1 MAVATETRFNQVQKI
16 IKNLLAKPVTKLTK
30 RELSI
35 LPTILTFGDCI
46 YKEKHDAE
54 IEIRDLRS
62 TQSAQSFDHL
72 CDMVCVVGDYNGFNS
87 NTVCE
92 VLAKHKD
99 IINFDET
106 SFGREY
112 SPVMYLSL
120 KFSYGAEAAF
130 MEKVNALGKDL
141 IEVGMCDELHWCLF
155 STPNGEFKPGEK
167 LSMWCPV
174 RGDDSKTI
182 TGYEEKTFDHF
193 RKFRVW
199 WD

>member
-16 IKNLLAKPVTKLTK
+16 ITNLLVKPVTKLTK
-30 RELSI
+30 RELAI

-46 YKEKHDAE
+46 YKENHDAE

-87 NTVCE
+87 TTVCE

-130 MEKVNALGKDL
+130 MEKVTALGKDL
-141 IEVGMCDELHWCLF
+141 IEVGMCDELNWCLF
-155 STPNGEFKPGEK
+155 STPSGDFKPGEK
-167 LSMWCPV
+167 LSMWCPD
-174 RGDDSKTI
+174 RKI

>member
-1 MAVATETRFNQVQKI
+1 MAVATEARFNQVQEI
-16 IKNLLAKPVTKLTK
+16 IKNLLNKPVTKMTK

-35 LPTILTFGDCI
+35 LPTILTFGDCVS
-46 YKEKHDAE
+46 KKLHDSK
-54 IEIRDLRS
+54 IERRDLIS
-62 TQSAQSFDHL
+62 NQSAQSFDHL
-72 CDMVCVVGDYNGFNS
+72 CDMICVVGDFNEFNS
-87 NTVCE
+87 TTVCE

-106 SFGREY
+106 SFGRDY
-112 SPVMYLSL
+112 SPVMFLSL
-120 KFSYGAEAAF
+120 NFSYGAEAAF

-141 IEVGMCDELHWCLF
+141 IEVGMCDELHWCLLNT
-155 STPNGEFKPGEK
+155 SNGEFKSGEK
-167 LSMWCPV
+167 FTTWCPV
-174 RGDDSKTI
+174 FGDDGKTI